1 MAKQMRPGSKKMQ
14 LIQMLNRSSGAKIGA
29 IETKL
34 GWQPHTI
41 RAEISRL
48 RKQGIAVTCASSANG
63 PVYRA
68 HAPEQE

>member
-1 MAKQMRPGSKKMQ
+1 MAKQFRPGTKKAQ
-14 LIQMLNRSSGAKIGA
+14 LIQMLNRSSGVKIGT

-48 RKQGIAVTCASSANG
+48 RKHGYLVTCASSAKG
-63 PVYRA
+63 PVYRTHTA
-68 HAPEQE
+68 EQE

>member
-1 MAKQMRPGSKKMQ
+1 MAREFRPGTKKAQ
-14 LIQMLNRSSGAKIGA
+14 LIQMLSRGSGARIGT

-48 RKQGIAVTCASSANG
+48 RKQGYLVTCASSAKG